1 MEEGVKDNAASPPK
15 PRLTSQSRALLSTCL
30 LKILLLFLVLSL
42 GISVCIYMIKF
53 LEVQHLDHVAPTTLI
68 SMYDQGAATLES
80 FIRPPLNDVAWG
92 EMSMGELIVNG
103 YVSGSTYIFMGCA
116 DEEGPDGRG
125 RYINGMEPE
134 ITLSQWRK
142 GSQWFEINRKLA
154 LEIEPLL
161 ELGPKILGF

>member
-80 FIRPPLNDVAWG
+80 FIRPPLNVWHAMNNS
-92 EMSMGELIVNG
+92 EYLELCFIL
-103 YVSGSTYIFMGCA
+103 SLMFS
-116 DEEGPDGRG
+116 DK
-125 RYINGMEPE
+125 
-134 ITLSQWRK
+134 TLS
-142 GSQWFEINRKLA
+142 
-154 LEIEPLL
+154 
-161 ELGPKILGF
+161 

>member
-1 MEEGVKDNAASPPK
+1 MEEGVKDNAASPHK

-80 FIRPPLNDVAWG
+80 FIRPPLNV
-92 EMSMGELIVNG
+92 
-103 YVSGSTYIFMGCA
+103 
-116 DEEGPDGRG
+116 
-125 RYINGMEPE
+125 
-134 ITLSQWRK
+134 
-142 GSQWFEINRKLA
+142 
-154 LEIEPLL
+154 
-161 ELGPKILGF
+161 